1 MWLFKEYFIYSIFA
15 IFVIQKV
22 QIKTVHL
29 LKKDGLS
36 SGFCAHPLS
45 IRETISARWGISDG
59 KLSSLV
65 SGRCPCDTPYIIC
78 KGLVTSAK
86 ANGDTL
92 HSSEAYY
99 GLMHSSHSNL
109 TQMKI
114 GEILKTWGRIHYL
127 PFCQRNIYIPA
138 IPRLTG
144 GVYSFTSLILGLAA
158 WSDWAN
164 GMWRQQ
170 SKAELSRAERS

>member
-1 MWLFKEYFIYSIFA
+1 MIANSLSLSLQSHLIKMTEFKKKTKLLTSSSNLWLFKEYFIYSIFA
-15 IFVIQKV
+15 IFVIHKV

-59 KLSSLV
+59 KLSSLM

-86 ANGDTL
+86 ANGNTF

-99 GLMHSSHSNL
+99 GLMHSLHSNL
-109 TQMKI
+109 TQWKS
-114 GEILKTWGRIHYL
+114 EK
-127 PFCQRNIYIPA
+127 
-138 IPRLTG
+138 
-144 GVYSFTSLILGLAA
+144 S
-158 WSDWAN
+158 
-164 GMWRQQ
+164 
-170 SKAELSRAERS
+170 